1 MNLAIRQKIL
11 SVCAEKIRQKGDKV
25 QLSFYAFFAN
35 KNDQPD
41 VLMSVARW
49 WIEEHQ
55 LNHFEKATKIYAMVA
70 SMSDDSPIEQARDAY
85 KGINH
90 LTLQVRNLSKSLAFY
105 IDQLGFCG
113 EVRWATGAYLS
124 YGDAWLC
131 LSLGEPKVDAKD
143 YTHYAFDVSE
153 QTLQCLLDRQQE
165 FTIWQANQ
173 SEGDSI
179 YIADP
184 DGHKLEFHIGSLAS
198 RLASL
203 KHAPYKGLI
212 WL

>member
-1 MNLAIRQKIL
+1 MQ
-11 SVCAEKIRQKGDKV
+11 V
-25 QLSFYAFFAN
+25 SFYAFFAN

-49 WIEEHQ
+49 WIETHQ

-70 SMSDDSPIEQARDAY
+70 SMSEDSSLAQAKVLN

-90 LTLQVRNLSKSLAFY
+90 LTLQVSNLTRSLAFY

-113 EVRWATGAYLS
+113 EVRWASGAYLS

-131 LSLGEPKVDAKD
+131 LSLGEPNIDAND

-153 QTLQCLLDRQQE
+153 QTLQALQKRQAE
-165 FTIWQANQ
+165 FNVWQANQ
-173 SEGDSI
+173 SEGGSI

-184 DGHKLEFHIGSLAS
+184 DGHKLEFHIGSLSS

-203 KHAPYKGLI
+203 KQEPYKGLI